1 MNKTGFLWAKKPDFR
16 FRDYVDPI
24 HSHDT
29 RWFLT
34 LSGCHA
40 GDFRASGVFGRHSE
54 RIYLWKTWFF
64 DAKSTDFPQWVQGL
78 AEVESGRKINGSRP
92 SEGAQRATGDQIQQK
107 PSRNFISGP
116 VSPPRDILGGLE
128 VETDLNLLMYILYKS
143 FKVPRQRSPQS
154 FGCLTID
161 FVVSGTDLRSE
172 YLARGPQMLLWTSK
186 TVSMSPVKC
195 TRPSVC
201 IRGRQSHDPIFGEG
215 GGQL

>member
-1 MNKTGFLWAKKPDFR
+1 MWTNPFFLYWKKKTDLR

-40 GDFRASGVFGRHSE
+40 GDFRASGVFGRHLE

-64 DAKSTDFPQWVQGL
+64 GPKSTDSPMGVQGL
-78 AEVESGRKINGSRP
+78 AEVESGREINGSRP

-116 VSPPRDILGGLE
+116 ASPLRGSLGGLE
-128 VETDLNLLMYILYKS
+128 AETDLNSLLYIS
-143 FKVPRQRSPQS
+143 FTSP
-154 FGCLTID
+154 
-161 FVVSGTDLRSE
+161 LRRE
-172 YLARGPQMLLWTSK
+172 NP
-186 TVSMSPVKC
+186 
-195 TRPSVC
+195 
-201 IRGRQSHDPIFGEG
+201 
-215 GGQL
+215 